1 MPRAIKVTD
10 ETIPYIDA
18 HAAENGFRLDT
29 RDEVEFNASFG
40 AETYLITDGQ
50 KETNNVV
57 YTFMWGAD
65 FENTWKFE
73 NTESDKFETI
83 VRK

>member
-1 MPRAIKVTD
+1 MPRAIKVT
-10 ETIPYIDA
+10 EKTIPYIDA

-29 RDEVEFNASFG
+29 RDEMEFNAEYG

-50 KETNNVV
+50 KDTNNVV
-57 YTFMWGAD
+57 YTFLWRAD
-65 FENTWKFE
+65 FEKIWKFD
-73 NTESDKFETI
+73 NTETDKFETI